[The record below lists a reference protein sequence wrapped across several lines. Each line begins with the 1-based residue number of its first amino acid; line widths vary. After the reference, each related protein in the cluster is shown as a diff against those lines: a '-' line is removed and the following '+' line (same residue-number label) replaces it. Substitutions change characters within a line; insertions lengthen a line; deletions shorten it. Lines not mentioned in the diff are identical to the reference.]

1 MLLKH
6 LFLGFLLG
14 AMSIAALPQLEPE
27 DVDLEVRD
35 DEDLVARGG
44 PKFCPPASTPTST
57 GTASAL
63 TVGKSC
69 KCPGEL
75 IKKGDDCVCPDGQI
89 KKGKFCKCPH
99 GQIKEGNHCKCPDYE
114 IKKGDHC
121 VCQKG
126 YHCGH
131 DGKCK
136 KDPY

>member
-44 PKFCPPASTPTST
+44 PKFCPPGQHSDKHGHCVCPD
-57 GTASAL
+57 GQIKDGKFCKCPDGQIK
-63 TVGKSC
+63 VGKSC

-121 VCQKG
+121 VC
-126 YHCGH
+126 
-131 DGKCK
+131 
-136 KDPY
+136 